1 MKAKHTNNVHTDS
14 MLREWKAGKERKG
27 IKLTISAFD
36 LFFLLPVLSLG
47 GIVLVLIYG

>member
-1 MKAKHTNNVHTDS
+1 MKAKYTNNVHTDS
-14 MLREWKAGKERKG
+14 MLRQMKDKKG
-27 IKLTISAFD
+27 LRVTISAFD

>member
-1 MKAKHTNNVHTDS
+1 MKSENVHEAA
-14 MLREWKAGKERKG
+14 MLRELKERKG

>member
-1 MKAKHTNNVHTDS
+1 MKRKHTIGTHEAS
-14 MLREWKAGKERKG
+14 MIREWHKRKG
-27 IKLTISAFD
+27 LRVTISAFD

>member
-1 MKAKHTNNVHTDS
+1 MKSKQTTGAHEAS
-14 MLREWKAGKERKG
+14 MLREWNKRKG
-27 IKLTISAFD
+27 LRVTFSAFD

>member
-14 MLREWKAGKERKG
+14 MLREWHKRKG
-27 IKLTISAFD
+27 LRVTISAFD